1 MSVIKF
7 DTSNMKKI
15 LESEFVRF
23 IDTTPSENTP
33 TWVPI
38 AAVEEDNAALE
49 YNPNIERIKYIID
62 DAARTDHTSNDKQMS
77 VPYQA
82 YKGDPCFEF
91 VNKGRDK
98 LNYVTHLLEVDLW
111 DETSGTY
118 SAKMSDATIGITSY
132 NGKTIEFDV
141 YADGDPTSGTVT
153 VTNNVPVFTPTTSL

>member
-1 MSVIKF
+1 MDF

-15 LESEFVRF
+15 LESQFVRF
-23 IDTTPSENTP
+23 IDTTPTATNP
-33 TWVPI
+33 TWALV
-38 AAVEEDNAALE
+38 AAVEEDNAAIE
-49 YNPNIERIKYIID
+49 YNPNIERIKYIVD

-91 VNKGRDK
+91 VNEGRDK

-111 DETSGTY
+111 NETSGSY

-141 YADGDPTSGTVT
+141 YADGDPTNGTVT
-153 VTNNVPVFTPTTSL
+153 ITDNTPTFTPTTGL

>member
-1 MSVIKF
+1 MDF

-15 LESEFVRF
+15 LESQFVRF
-23 IDTTPSENTP
+23 IDTTPTATKP
-33 TWVPI
+33 TWALV
-38 AAVEEDNAALE
+38 AAVEEDNAAIE
-49 YNPNIERIKYIID
+49 YNPNIERIKYIVD
-62 DAARTDHTSNDKQMS
+62 DSARTDHTSNDKQMS

-91 VNKGRDK
+91 VNAGRDK

-111 DETSGTY
+111 DETSGSY

-141 YADGDPTSGTVT
+141 YADGDPTKGTVT
-153 VTNNVPVFTPTTSL
+153 ITDNTPTFTPTTGL